1 MASQIIL
8 KNGQDQEF
16 SITHPDNVGAVR
28 IKSNEIATKLELA
41 AKVALADF
49 IETNVSLAANGYQK
63 LPSGL
68 IIQWGVYIKNATQ
81 STITFPIV
89 FPNACVSVHLTPLYS
104 AAVGNIPTL
113 ISISAT
119 GFVNSSGNYAATY
132 RKPWFA
138 IGY

>member
-49 IETNVSLAANGYQK
+49 IGTNVNLAGNGYQK

-68 IIQWGVYIKNATQ
+68 IIQWGSNNAGSSYIYYNLP
-81 STITFPIV
+81 ITFPTAGVVALSSHPGESYNVCNIK
-89 FPNACVSVHLTPLYS
+89 LTTKQIGLKS
-104 AAVGNIPTL
+104 MSTIQNWI
-113 ISISAT
+113 
-119 GFVNSSGNYAATY
+119 
-132 RKPWFA
+132 A